1 MHKYTLTDTHPHAH
15 TPAAH
20 PQQPLVLMDG
30 SLITTLTLGLFS
42 PHLPPRTCVRVSAG
56 VSVSVVAGLSAV
68 STELKLAAH

>member
-1 MHKYTLTDTHPHAH
+1 MHKYTLAHTHPHAH

-42 PHLPPRTCVRVSAG
+42 PRLPPRTRVRVGAG
-56 VSVSVVAGLSAV
+56 VSASVVAGLSAV
-68 STELKLAAH
+68 SAELQLAAH